1 MNEHENHEHQHSQND
16 NNEQGGATNNKS
28 TKPQKGEIIEGND
41 TCPVCNM
48 NVVSTKFYSEY
59 NGKTFFFCSDG
70 CLQKFTNNPGN
81 FFGSHNFDL
90 IIIGGGPAGL
100 TAAVYA
106 SISRIDTFFI
116 ANDIGGQAID
126 STKIKN
132 YMGFDFIS
140 GKMLVDK
147 FKEQFLDN
155 HYLAH
160 KLDDII
166 HIEKQKNGFKIT
178 TKSNETFL
186 SKAVII
192 ATGMKKRKLGIR
204 GEDRL
209 QRKGIFYKSVQD
221 IGLLEGKDV
230 VIIGGGNSAIQTAN
244 DLLNSNCKV
253 TIVTQGKMI
262 ADKTDVEKI
271 MKHKNIRIFEE
282 HDVVE
287 ILGKDKVEGATIRP
301 EKDINLPPEKIPC
314 EGLFIQV
321 GFLPNTE
328 FCRDLVDL
336 NKNGEIIIDADCSTS
351 TEGVFACGDVTNAFG
366 KRIVIASGEGAK
378 AVLRTKQFLK
388 EKEKSNYK
396 QIH

>member
-1 MNEHENHEHQHSQND
+1 MKEHENHDHGNSQND
-16 NNEQGGATNNKS
+16 NNEKHGVKNYNSK
-28 TKPQKGEIIEGND
+28 KHQKGETIIGNEN
-41 TCPVCNM
+41 CPVCNM
-48 NVVSTKFYSEY
+48 NVENTKFYSEY

-70 CLQKFTNNPGN
+70 CLQKFINKPGN
-81 FFGSHNFDL
+81 FFGNHTFDL
-90 IIIGGGPAGL
+90 IIIGGGPGGL

-106 SISRIDTFFI
+106 SISRIDTFVI

-147 FKEQFLDN
+147 FKEQFLEN

-160 KLDDII
+160 KLDDVI
-166 HIEKQKNGFKIT
+166 HIEKQKDGFKIT

-192 ATGMKKRKLGIR
+192 ATGMKKRKLGIK
-204 GEDRL
+204 GENRL

-221 IGLLEGKDV
+221 ISLLEGKEV
-230 VIIGGGNSAIQTAN
+230 VVIGGGNSAIQTAN

-253 TIVTQGKMI
+253 SIVTKGKMI
-262 ADKTDVEKI
+262 ADKTDIEKI
-271 MKHKNIRIFEE
+271 MKYEDVRIFEE

-287 ILGKDKVEGATIRP
+287 ILGKDKVEGAAIRP
-301 EKDINLPPEKIPC
+301 EKDINHPSENIPC
-314 EGLFIQV
+314 EGIFIQV

-388 EKEKSNYK
+388 EIKKSSA
-396 QIH
+396 

>member
-1 MNEHENHEHQHSQND
+1 MSKQSKKEEHLHKDKHGDKFHHHENLTDTEKND
-16 NNEQGGATNNKS
+16 S
-28 TKPQKGEIIEGND
+28 
-41 TCPVCNM
+41 CPVCNM
-48 NVVSTKFYSEY
+48 NVDDTKFYSEY

-70 CLQKFTNNPGN
+70 CLQRFISNPGN
-81 FFGSHNFDL
+81 FFGNHTFDL
-90 IIIGGGPAGL
+90 IIIGGGPGGL

-147 FKEQFLDN
+147 FKEQFLEN

-160 KLDDII
+160 KLDDVI
-166 HIEKQKNGFKIT
+166 HIEKQKDGFKIT

-192 ATGMKKRKLGIR
+192 ATGMKKRKLGIK

-221 IGLLEGKDV
+221 ISLLEGKDV
-230 VIIGGGNSAIQTAN
+230 VVTGGGNSAIQTAN

-253 TIVTQGKMI
+253 TIVTKGKMI
-262 ADKTDVEKI
+262 ADKTDTV
-271 MKHKNIRIFEE
+271 
-282 HDVVE
+282 
-287 ILGKDKVEGATIRP
+287 TI
-301 EKDINLPPEKIPC
+301 
-314 EGLFIQV
+314 V
-321 GFLPNTE
+321 T
-328 FCRDLVDL
+328 
-336 NKNGEIIIDADCSTS
+336 TS
-351 TEGVFACGDVTNAFG
+351 
-366 KRIVIASGEGAK
+366 S
-378 AVLRTKQFLK
+378 
-388 EKEKSNYK
+388 S
-396 QIH
+396 